1 MNALLQQIMGS
12 VDQSAIQQISTRL
25 GIPPDQ
31 AQNAVG
37 SALPLILGAMGRQA
51 SSPDGADAI
60 HAAAQGNPG
69 NAQDMLGQIFGGQ
82 QDRAAQGVGAV
93 TGLPQEH
100 AAQVLSILTPM
111 VLTAIRNHAAQTGI
125 GAQGLG
131 QVLGDAA
138 QQAQGQGGGIAQ
150 RLLGA
155 VLDKNADGHI
165 DFTDLTMAGEQQIQQ
180 HGGISGM
187 LGSLFGKR

>member
-1 MNALLQQIMGS
+1 MTALLQQVMGS
-12 VDQSAIQQISTRL
+12 VDQSAIQQMSTRM
-25 GIPPDQ
+25 GIPPEQ
-31 AQNAVG
+31 VQSAVG

-60 HAAAQGNPG
+60 HAAAQGDTG
-69 NAQDMLGQIFGGQ
+69 NAQDVLGEIFGGQ
-82 QDRAAQGVGAV
+82 QDRAAQGVGAMS
-93 TGLPQEH
+93 GLPQEH
-100 AAQVLSILTPM
+100 ASQVLSILTPM
-111 VLTAIRNHAAQTGI
+111 VLSAIRNHAAQTGI

-138 QQAQGQGGGIAQ
+138 QQAQGQGGGIAH

-155 VLDKNADGHI
+155 VLDKNGDGHV
-165 DFTDLTMAGEQQIQQ
+165 DFADLRAVGEQQIQQ

-187 LGSLFGKR
+187 LGSLFGKH